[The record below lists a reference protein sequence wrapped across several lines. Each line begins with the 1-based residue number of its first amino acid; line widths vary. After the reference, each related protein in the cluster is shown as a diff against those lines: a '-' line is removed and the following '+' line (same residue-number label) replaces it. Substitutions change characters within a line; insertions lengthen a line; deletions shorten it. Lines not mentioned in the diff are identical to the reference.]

1 MEVLTKDREPIE
13 GLYAAGDSTGGMY
26 GHEYVT
32 TILGNSH
39 GRALTWGYIAAET
52 IAAKKAG
59 TFVRPE

>member
-1 MEVLTKDREPIE
+1 MRALDKNRQPVA
-13 GLYAAGDSTGGMY
+13 GLFAVGDTTGGLY

-52 IAAKKAG
+52 IAADKNGAK
-59 TFVRPE
+59 